1 MFRLTPVTT
10 AFIVGG
16 AVVGTVAV
24 SAIAYQAFK
33 PLWQA
38 IEDPDHESPVE
49 ESEKDD
55 SFEKEMKEFLSWRK
69 KKELKKRVSKKTQKI
84 VNDTL
89 TKGLKTAQS
98 GMRTL
103 SDRAR
108 KIWQRASLM
117 IMKWQASTELQL
129 LVDKAKCREDLRKLR
144 EKTSKKKGRKKG
156 SPCDAKDLLDMMGI
170 RY

>member
-10 AFIVGG
+10 AIIVGG

-24 SAIAYQAFK
+24 SVIAYQACK

-38 IEDPDHESPVE
+38 IEEPDDESPVE

-55 SFEKEMKEFLSWRK
+55 SMEKEMEEFLSWRE
-69 KKELKKRVSKKTQKI
+69 KKERRKRVSEKTQKR
-84 VNDTL
+84 VKDTL
-89 TKGLKTAQS
+89 TKGLKTARS

-108 KIWQRASLM
+108 KIRQKASLM
-117 IMKWQASTELQL
+117 IMKWKACTELQL
-129 LVDKAKCREDLRKLR
+129 LEDKAKYREDLRKLR
-144 EKTSKKKGRKKG
+144 EERSKKKGRKKG
-156 SPCDAKDLLDMMGI
+156 SPCDAKDVLDMMGI